1 MTPAFEAVKLDLER
15 LAPLKILGEWMLGE
29 LTPSINNA
37 RQAARHNVEDG
48 TNPCE
53 QEDRRQRELD
63 GMSHVSHVG

>member
-1 MTPAFEAVKLDLER
+1 
-15 LAPLKILGEWMLGE
+15 MLGE